1 MKAAAHLR
9 GTLRVRLM
17 LAWARLRR
25 VARSKN
31 VRAVG
36 AAVLT
41 LALLTSLRAYDPS
54 IITELKERTFDAYQ
68 RLKPRTYQ
76 DLPVRIVDI
85 DEASIAEYGQWPWP
99 RTRLAALT
107 RRLAELGA
115 GVIAYDVIFSE
126 PDRTTPSRLANDL
139 KDSGMPDIDLTMKL
153 LGSLPDHDRAFA
165 EAIGKTSVV
174 LGFAASNAVNDKR
187 PPVRAGLAFVGATPT
202 KVLAPFRGTV
212 SSLPILNDA
221 AAGIG
226 GINLSSRDR
235 AGIVRRVPMLLSD
248 GTSIYPGLAIEAL
261 RVAQGQKGIIV
272 RGTGSSGDSDTGHA
286 ALIDMRVGAF
296 KLPLTSNGESWIYF
310 SRNRPERYVSVKDVL
325 DPAKEA
331 EVKPRLDGAI
341 VLVGSSAAGLMDSR
355 ATPLGEVV
363 PGVAIQA
370 QLIEQI
376 IAQDFIERPDWT
388 NGLEIVL
395 TVLLGALV
403 TGLVLAFGARFSFF
417 AGGVVFVAAVAGSW
431 IAFSQFRLLIDPIF
445 PSLAALAT
453 YIAVERVLHVA
464 SDHEKKFVR
473 QAFGQYLAPELLA
486 QLENSPHAMRLG
498 GESREISVMFMDVRG
513 FTPISEALTA
523 TELVDFINMLLSP
536 LSDAIQDELGTIDK
550 YIGDSIMAFWNAPVD
565 VPDHATRAC
574 RAALRM
580 REAVNALNESDA
592 FGFAARGFK
601 DPRVRIGVGINAGLA
616 CVGNMGSQRR
626 FNYSAMGDVVNVAAR
641 IESASK
647 GLNTDLVVSEDL
659 ARQVRGIALL
669 EAGEI
674 PLKGKSR
681 PTKIYAIAGDETI
694 AASSEFAAWSRQ
706 HDVLLAAIKAGD
718 VRGAVAALA
727 SCREH
732 AGEDMRDFYLHFAD
746 QIAALDAVPPQQ
758 PALAGKLAH
767 Q

>member
-1 MKAAAHLR
+1 MKTAAHLR
-9 GTLRVRLM
+9 GTSRVRIM

-25 VARSKN
+25 LMRNKN
-31 VRAVG
+31 LRAIG
-36 AAVLT
+36 AAMVT
-41 LALLTSLRAYDPS
+41 LVVLTSLRAYDPR

-68 RLKPRTYQ
+68 RLKPRDYA

-115 GVIAYDVIFSE
+115 GVIAYDVVFSE

-139 KDSGMPDIDLTMKL
+139 KDSGAPDRDLTMKL
-153 LGSLPDHDRAFA
+153 LASLPDHDVAFA
-165 EAIGKTSVV
+165 EAIGKASVV
-174 LGFAASNAVNDKR
+174 LGFGARNAANDTR
-187 PPVRAGLAFVGATPT
+187 PPVRAGLAFAGDKPT
-202 KVLAPFRGTV
+202 KVLAPFHGTV
-212 SSLPILNDA
+212 SSLPILNEA

-226 GINLSSRDR
+226 GINLSSQDR
-235 AGIVRRVPMLLSD
+235 AGIVRRVPMLFSD
-248 GTSIYPGLAIEAL
+248 GTGIYPGLAIEAL
-261 RVAQGQKGIIV
+261 RVAQNQKGFIV

-296 KLPLTSNGESWIYF
+296 KLPLTSNGESWVYF
-310 SRNRPERYVSVKDVL
+310 SRSRPERYVSVKDVL
-325 DPAKEA
+325 DPAREA
-331 EVKPRLDGAI
+331 AIKPRIDGAI
-341 VLVGSSAAGLMDSR
+341 VLVGASAAGLMDSQ
-355 ATPLGEVV
+355 ASPLGGLV
-363 PGVAIQA
+363 PGVEIQA

-395 TVLLGALV
+395 TVLLGILV
-403 TGLVLAFGARFSFF
+403 VGLVLAFGARFSFF
-417 AGGVVFVAAVAGSW
+417 AGGVVFLAAVAGSW
-431 IAFSQFRLLIDPIF
+431 VAFSHFRLLIDPIF

-464 SDHEKKFVR
+464 SDSEKKFVR

-486 QLENSPHAMRLG
+486 QLENSPQAMRLG
-498 GESREISVMFMDVRG
+498 GESRDISVMFMDVRD
-513 FTPISEALTA
+513 FTPISETLTA
-523 TELVDFINMLLSP
+523 TELVDFINMLLAP

-565 VPDHATRAC
+565 VEDHATRAC
-574 RAALRM
+574 RAALKM
-580 REAVNALNESDA
+580 RDAVNALNESDA
-592 FGFAARGFK
+592 FGFAARGFA
-601 DPRVRIGVGINAGLA
+601 DSRVRIGVGINAGLA

-647 GLNTDLVVSEDL
+647 GLKADLLVSEDV

-681 PTKIYAIAGDETI
+681 PTKIYAIAGDETM
-694 AASSEFAAWSRQ
+694 AASSAFAEWSRL
-706 HDVLLAAIKAGD
+706 HGALLAALKAGHAD
-718 VRGAVAALA
+718 AAAAALA
-727 SCREH
+727 SCREL
-732 AGEDMRDFYLHFAD
+732 AADAMRDFYQHFDD
-746 QIAALDAVPPQQ
+746 QLAALGKAQSRQ
-758 PALAGKLAH
+758 PASAGNLA
-767 Q
+767 QP